1 MHGRATVPTTC
12 AFCVRQYRR
21 STENASFG
29 YTVNTSIKFSNDILG
44 FVSSPSSRSRTIRL
58 TCRGHMSQLRCVEA
72 SSADPVGS
80 SEQASLEF
88 EDLQGDTFWEVMKC
102 VQPRDKIAVV
112 ICYTSKCLPCK
123 EVKPLM
129 KEWEA
134 EFQGAVSFFQFALTM
149 ANKDTAIAMDVR
161 SSPTFLVIRNGEI
174 VFRCKGK
181 VNVMEVKAYLDKH
194 VC

>member
-1 MHGRATVPTTC
+1 MNAMIKMHNRATVPTPRTC
-12 AFCVRQYRR
+12 PFGVRRCRR
-21 STENASFG
+21 STGNAPFG
-29 YTVNTSIKFSNDILG
+29 SHVNAPIKTFDNRLVYRARIG
-44 FVSSPSSRSRTIRL
+44 RT
-58 TCRGHMSQLRCVEA
+58 QLLRVEA
-72 SSADPVGS
+72 TSADPAGS
-80 SEQASLEF
+80 SEQASGEF
-88 EDLQGDTFWEVMKC
+88 EDLQGETFWEVMNC
-102 VQPRDKIAVV
+102 VQPRDKMAVV

-129 KEWEA
+129 KEWEKGYN
-134 EFQGAVSFFQFALTM
+134 GAVNFFQFALTM

-181 VNVMEVKAYLDKH
+181 VNVMEVKTYLDKH